1 MTVIRQLR
9 LYAEQC
15 WLVFWGAAKL
25 VPVGYGIKKLSIM
38 MTIEDDKVGLDDL
51 IEDRLTLEGSE
62 CGNFIQSCDIAAF
75 NKICEL
81 SLLVGRC
88 V

>member
-1 MTVIRQLR
+1 MV
-9 LYAEQC
+9 
-15 WLVFWGAAKL
+15 WVAAKL

-62 CGNFIQSCDIAAF
+62 CGEFIQSCDIAAF
-75 NKICEL
+75 NKICEC
-81 SLLVGRC
+81 S
-88 V
+88 